1 MAIQTTD
8 PDIRDFLVEKQAE
21 WAADSRTTT
30 VETNKK
36 WFTYA
41 VAVFPRGL
49 NDFHGNT
56 LDSGSVVNDEIEIQT
71 GLKPVDVR
79 PFQLRNTGL
88 YLATTRLPL
97 LTKADRHR
105 QCKTHWDYPSFGAF
119 HKRPPC
125 WRCGKTGYA
134 PDDCIAPEQCVN
146 CIGPHRASLHKCPAR
161 PKSMASF
168 ADWPRNKESMTEQ

>member
-79 PFQLRNTGL
+79 PL
-88 YLATTRLPL
+88 
-97 LTKADRHR
+97 